1 MKSNFDIIKTVFS
14 LKGKGLIKITF
25 YLTITTLFISFIYII
40 LFAGEYQRILNNPT
54 DTFLFEQFFYKIL
67 LFGPLLNAL
76 LIAPLFWGIEIMSLR
91 NIREEKGAFNISHIF
106 DGFRDWKRVTFTL
119 LLRSILIFLWSL
131 LFIIPGVI
139 KSLSYAMT
147 SYILHDCPNFSYGSA
162 ISLSDKMMHGY
173 KMKLFGLVCIIIL
186 FAFGI
191 IYVTTVFAEIIL
203 TIIFYAVATTPIAL
217 FSSIIITVILR
228 TAVSCLAYALSYYSF
243 ANFYEELKKEHA
255 SWLNSEVNISE
266 IS

>member
-1 MKSNFDIIKTVFS
+1 MKSNFDIIKFVFS

-25 YLTITTLFISFIYII
+25 YLTIITLFISFIYII

-54 DTFLFEQFFYKIL
+54 DTFLFKQIFYTIL
-67 LFGPLLNAL
+67 LFGLLLNAL

-131 LFIIPGVI
+131 LLIIPGVM
-139 KSLSYAMT
+139 KLLSYAMT
-147 SYILHDCPNFSYGSA
+147 SYILHDCPNLSGDEA

-173 KMKLFGLVCIIIL
+173 KMKLFGLVCIIML

-191 IYVTTVFAEIIL
+191 YVTTVCAEIIL

-217 FSSIIITVILR
+217 FSSVIITVILR

-243 ANFYEELKKEHA
+243 SYFYEELKKEHA